1 MPPKKRRGRRGDG
14 SFYKRKSDNM
24 WIGAYPYED
33 EYGVVRRATV
43 SSADKV
49 VAMEKFRALRTAID
63 SGTFS
68 PKSKMSVETWFTYWL
83 ENIVK
88 PNRAPRT
95 YDSYKGIFD
104 NQIKPFLDNRSKTPC
119 LPVPA
124 MLVRANLK
132 WVGEKWS
139 PRTAELTYAVWS
151 ASMKTAKKE
160 LPNHPAD
167 PTELVAKPMNDKKTG
182 KALSVDQ
189 ARRVLLTATQNKD
202 RMATRWAAA
211 LMLGQRQGELLGL
224 ERDRIYIDSLTVD
237 VSWQLQLL
245 KTKPG
250 ADLDDPDR
258 FRVPDGFEIRPLYR
272 KFALTKR
279 KGARPTLIPLPA
291 PLAAILKVYLETTPP
306 NRFGLT
312 WVSKAGNPIDM
323 KTDNEAWSAALTAA
337 GVPTVRLHDARHT
350 TNTLLL
356 EMGVEE
362 SVRMQILGQS
372 TVAAQ
377 RRYTHV
383 DLSLARKALGN
394 LDGLL
399 ALE

>member
-1 MPPKKRRGRRGDG
+1 MSPAKRRHRGEG
-14 SFYKRKSDNM
+14 SFYRRKSDGM

-33 EYGVVRRATV
+33 EYGEGKRATV
-43 SSADKV
+43 SSRDKV
-49 VAMEKFRALRTAID
+49 IAMEKFRELRTMID
-63 SGTFS
+63 SGAFS
-68 PKSKMSVETWFTYWL
+68 PTSKMSAEKWL
-83 ENIVK
+83 EYWVENIIK

-95 YDSYKGIFD
+95 YDSYKGTID
-104 NQIKPFLDNRSKTPC
+104 NQIAPFLQKQKKAPH

-124 MLVRANLK
+124 TLVRANLK

-151 ASMKTAKKE
+151 GSMKAAKKE
-160 LPNHPAD
+160 QPNHPAD
-167 PTELVAKPMNDKKTG
+167 PTEHVAKPMNNKTTG
-182 KALSVDQ
+182 SALGVDQ
-189 ARRVLLTATQNKD
+189 ARRVLLTATKNKD
-202 RMATRWAAA
+202 RMVTRWAAA

-224 ERDRIYIDSLTVD
+224 ERDRIFIDELTVD
-237 VSWQLQLL
+237 LSWQLQSL

-250 ADLDDPDR
+250 ADLEDPDR

-272 KFALTKR
+272 RFALTRR
-279 KGARPTLIPLPA
+279 KGSRPTLIPLPA
-291 PLAAILKVYLETTPP
+291 PLAVIFKVYLDTTPT

-312 WVSKAGNPIDM
+312 WVSPAGNPIDN
-323 KTDNEAWSAALTAA
+323 KTDNQAWSAALAAA
-337 GVPTVRLHDARHT
+337 GVPAVRLHDARHT

-383 DLSLARKALGN
+383 DLTLARKALGN
-394 LDGLL
+394 LDILL
-399 ALE
+399 EIS